1 MARRFGR
8 STERTWGEMRIRQ
21 ESVKKS
27 YAKLE
32 GRVMFPSSHDLFDFP
47 RFKEACFVVLTKL
60 LESGNNVLL
69 TTKPRLRIVQ
79 EIHDCFERRRE
90 QLQFRF
96 TITSSNDRLLEFWE
110 PNAPRFGERMVSLR
124 FAFENDYRTS
134 VSIEPFLDYDPRF
147 VVQSVA
153 PYSTESIWIGRMNHI
168 PREVPDTEA
177 AFFADVR
184 RNYETG
190 HLKDIYNELRDVP
203 KIRFKDSIRHQLG
216 LR

>member
-1 MARRFGR
+1 
-8 STERTWGEMRIRQ
+8 
-21 ESVKKS
+21 
-27 YAKLE
+27 
-32 GRVMFPSSHDLFDFP
+32 
-47 RFKEACFVVLTKL
+47 
-60 LESGNNVLL
+60 
-69 TTKPRLRIVQ
+69 
-79 EIHDCFERRRE
+79 
-90 QLQFRF
+90 
-96 TITSSNDRLLEFWE
+96 
-110 PNAPRFGERMVSLR
+110 MVSLR